1 MGGVSVLSRVGR
13 RLGFHPVVL
22 VSGTKDGSV
31 QEKDEERLEH
41 EIKKEDERRE
51 QEKEDV
57 KKELQLQ
64 CPNIKL
70 ND

>member
-41 EIKKEDERRE
+41 EERRE